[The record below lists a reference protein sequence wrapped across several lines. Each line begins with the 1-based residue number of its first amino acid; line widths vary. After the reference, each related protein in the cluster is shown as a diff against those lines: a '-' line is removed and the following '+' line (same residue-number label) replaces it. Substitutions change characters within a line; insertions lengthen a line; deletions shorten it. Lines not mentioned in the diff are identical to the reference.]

1 MPLENYDQVFKI
13 CNTSELDRKLIQNF
27 EKPSQMFA
35 ECYTR
40 YIFKVLDL
48 TNADNTVNTVK
59 FAMYFTD
66 FGKAI
71 PADLETIGGSDID
84 KETSNL
90 TEKLFLF
97 LKNNKKDL
105 LFIYY

>member
-1 MPLENYDQVFKI
+1 M
-13 CNTSELDRKLIQNF
+13 
-27 EKPSQMFA
+27 
-35 ECYTR
+35 
-40 YIFKVLDL
+40 
-48 TNADNTVNTVK
+48 NTVK